1 MKRTV
6 PRLDD
11 GAVFAGIL
19 LGMLAGGVYMQ
30 LRIKRR
36 GAALRRDLLQ
46 FGAASGEL
54 EMEADLEDAK
64 RKARQRL

>member
-1 MKRTV
+1 MKRTR

-30 LRIKRR
+30 LRVKRR
-36 GAALRRDLLQ
+36 GAVLRRDLMQ
-46 FGAASGEL
+46 FGAASGKL

-64 RKARQRL
+64 RKARERL